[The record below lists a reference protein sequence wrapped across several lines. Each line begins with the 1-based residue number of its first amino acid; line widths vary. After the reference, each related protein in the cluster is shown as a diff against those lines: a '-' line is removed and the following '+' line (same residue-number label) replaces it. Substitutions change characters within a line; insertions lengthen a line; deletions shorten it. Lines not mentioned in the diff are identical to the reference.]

1 MVIRQSI
8 GRMKRAAVFVIV
20 LALAVTA
27 AAQEKP
33 QPDYSREK
41 LIQIFANNPVREPVE
56 PKIQFGLG
64 YIDFRALRMRWRF
77 NYLPIA
83 RPLPGS
89 VAWRSNGP
97 MGALPDPFELTGTE
111 IASPPR
117 TWKQTRDMNAELK
130 RIEKSEK
137 AKAKVTVNP
146 E

>member
-1 MVIRQSI
+1 
-8 GRMKRAAVFVIV
+8 MKHAGAVVIV

-27 AAQEKP
+27 AAQQP

-41 LIQIFANNPVREPVE
+41 LIQIFANQPVREPVE
-56 PKIQFGLG
+56 PRIQFELG
-64 YIDFRALRMRWRF
+64 YINFKALNLRWRF
-77 NYLPIA
+77 NYLPMLT
-83 RPLPGS
+83 PLPGS

-97 MGALPDPFELTGTE
+97 MGALPSPFELTQTE

-117 TWKQTRDMNAELK
+117 TWKQLRDMNAELK

-137 AKAKVTVNP
+137 AKAKVTVKP